1 MFLGFFNQLKEARV
15 PVTIREFLM
24 LLEAMEK
31 GVAGASVDDFYYL
44 ARSALVK
51 DEKYYDRFDQVFGFY
66 FHGLMQNSSD
76 LFKSEI
82 PDRWLAGLAK
92 QIFDEEELKKL
103 ETLDFQT
110 LLERLKER
118 LKEQDSAHSGG
129 SKWIGTGGTSPF
141 GHGGMNPA
149 GIRIGGEGGGGSA
162 TKVWKERQ
170 FRNLAGNVE
179 VGTRNIK
186 MALRRLRK
194 FVREG
199 AHEEF
204 DLETTISETAKN
216 AGFLDIRMRAE
227 RRNKVKVLLF
237 IDVGGTMDPHLKVS
251 EELFS
256 AARSEFKH
264 LEYFYFHNFI
274 YDRVWRNNRR
284 GRSEVIATWDILNKY
299 GADYKV
305 IFVGDATMSPYEVTE
320 PGGSI
325 EHWNEESGIVWMN
338 RLREHFQDIVWLN
351 PEPAERW
358 RQIVSTQV
366 IWRLLEGRM
375 YPMTLDG
382 LDRAMDALRRHS
394 TIKSI
399 NPSH

>member
-1 MFLGFFNQLKEARV
+1 
-15 PVTIREFLM
+15 
-24 LLEAMEK
+24 
-31 GVAGASVDDFYYL
+31 
-44 ARSALVK
+44 
-51 DEKYYDRFDQVFGFY
+51 
-66 FHGLMQNSSD
+66 
-76 LFKSEI
+76 
-82 PDRWLAGLAK
+82 
-92 QIFDEEELKKL
+92 
-103 ETLDFQT
+103 
-110 LLERLKER
+110 
-118 LKEQDSAHSGG
+118 
-129 SKWIGTGGTSPF
+129 
-141 GHGGMNPA
+141 
-149 GIRIGGEGGGGSA
+149 
-162 TKVWKERQ
+162 
-170 FRNLAGNVE
+170 
-179 VGTRNIK
+179 
-186 MALRRLRK
+186 
-194 FVREG
+194 
-199 AHEEF
+199 
-204 DLETTISETAKN
+204 
-216 AGFLDIRMRAE
+216 
-227 RRNKVKVLLF
+227 
-237 IDVGGTMDPHLKVS
+237 MDPHLKVS

-274 YDRVWRNNRR
+274 YDRVWRDNRR

-299 GADYKV
+299 GSDYKV

-382 LDRAMDALRRHS
+382 LDRAMDALRKNS